1 MKKKYKKGG
10 SNNTFYSQALML
22 KKHIDS
28 TANKIHKVSE
38 IWQNIKKY
46 GISIPATINSGGG
59 YYLHN
64 KPTKDFYNH
73 IHLFLDGTWNKKR
86 ENKY

>member
-46 GISIPATINSGGG
+46 GISIPATINS
-59 YYLHN
+59 
-64 KPTKDFYNH
+64 KFE
-73 IHLFLDGTWNKKR
+73 R
-86 ENKY
+86 ELSSRFNIVTVNAISIPDIPR